1 MIQII
6 TNNKFFFLAVYASIS
21 LLFFVI
27 TLYLNIDLENF
38 LSLVELNKNQI
49 LYLDNTLFYK
59 ITIIFILLTIIWT
72 FFLGIGLPLI
82 LFSSFFYDVFLG
94 TLILVTSRTAGSTM
108 MYLIFKNFFSLKIRQ
123 YLEKKKLINIKLMKM
138 IEKNQFKFFFSI
150 RLIPGIPYQIPDLL
164 PIIFNMKVYLFI
176 ISKFFGSLLSNFI
189 IINIFSNIFQKL
201 DIKYIDKPQN
211 IDINLFIFLSLFIL
225 LFLIGFF
232 FKKKYFKN

>member
-6 TNNKFFFLAVYASIS
+6 TNNKYFFLAVYASIS

-94 TLILVTSRTAGSTM
+94 TLILVASRTAGSTM
-108 MYLIFKNFFSLKIRQ
+108 MYLIFKKFFSLKIRQ
-123 YLEKKKLINIKLMKM
+123 YLKKKN
-138 IEKNQFKFFFSI
+138 
-150 RLIPGIPYQIPDLL
+150 
-164 PIIFNMKVYLFI
+164 
-176 ISKFFGSLLSNFI
+176 
-189 IINIFSNIFQKL
+189 
-201 DIKYIDKPQN
+201 
-211 IDINLFIFLSLFIL
+211 
-225 LFLIGFF
+225 
-232 FKKKYFKN
+232 

>member
-6 TNNKFFFLAVYASIS
+6 TNKKYFFLAIYASIT

-38 LSLVELNKNQI
+38 LSLVELNKNEI
-49 LYLDNTLFYK
+49 IKLDNSLFYK
-59 ITIIFILLTIIWT
+59 ITIIFILFSIIWT

-94 TLILVTSRTAGSTM
+94 TLILVASRTTGSTI
-108 MYLIFKNFFSLKIRQ
+108 MYLVFKNFFSLKIRQ
-123 YLEKKKLINIKLMKM
+123 YLKKKNLLNIKLMKM

-201 DIKYIDKPQN
+201 NIKYIDKPQN
-211 IDINLFIFLSLFIL
+211 TDISLFIFLLLFIS
-225 LFLIGFF
+225 FFAVGFF